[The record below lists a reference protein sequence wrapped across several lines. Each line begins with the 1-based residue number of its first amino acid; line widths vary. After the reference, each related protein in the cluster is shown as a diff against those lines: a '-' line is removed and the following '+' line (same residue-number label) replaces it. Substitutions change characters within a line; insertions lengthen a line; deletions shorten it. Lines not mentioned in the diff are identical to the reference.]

1 MNNQNSQTLMNDLEK
16 VVRARYEI
24 SENLRNISAIITN
37 SEAEAEKIS
46 GKLGIELE
54 TEHLSKISENL
65 KQGRFRLLVLGDL
78 KRGKSTFL
86 NALIGEKILP
96 SDVNPCTA
104 LLTVLRY
111 GEQKKVT
118 IYFKDGTIPQ
128 KLDFNSFKQQYTIDP
143 DESKKLQ
150 SENKLAFPN
159 VEYAL
164 IEYPLPLLG
173 KGIEIIDTPGLN
185 DTEARNKLSLSY
197 INNSHAILFVFRAS
211 QPCTLDERR
220 YLETYLKD
228 RGLTVFFLIN
238 AWDEIRKGL
247 TNQEDKSALL
257 EAEEKLRQVFQINL
271 AEYCHKDGNNIY
283 EQRVFEINSLEA
295 LRRQIK
301 NPQVSLEGTGF
312 PQFLDNL
319 NNFLTQ
325 ERTTSQ
331 LRQAKVISQQVY
343 NRLHEAVE
351 RRIPL
356 LGTDI
361 KELKEKINSVEPEF
375 TKLIEIR
382 DQFQAEITVTKN
394 RQAKAVADS
403 LSTYI
408 LNLGNTFETDFVRY
422 QPNLAFL
429 DFLQRGKREEFQLEF
444 QQAFERYIQEKLAE
458 WELSAERKIGEAF
471 EQLAE
476 SAASYGEI
484 YNQIANLMSE
494 KLIGENI
501 HIGKN
506 IDSENNTPSWASWA
520 MGFFSLAQGNVA
532 GVALAGAG
540 FEWKNILV
548 NYLAVIGISSFLLI
562 FTGGLLVPIGIWA
575 IPILGLGVGAFQA
588 EEARKE
594 LMKVT
599 KKELIKYLPKLA
611 ESQWESIHQT
621 VIEYFED
628 YEREVM
634 KRIND
639 DIESRR
645 SELDNLVKQK
655 ESSEIDREKEAK
667 RLEKLDAH
675 VLSECRNIEL
685 IYNYVVVE

>member
-16 VVRARYEI
+16 IVRARYDI
-24 SENLRNISAIITN
+24 AENLRNISSIITN
-37 SEAEAEKIS
+37 AEVEAETAS

-54 TEHLSKISENL
+54 TEHLNKISENL

-111 GEQKKVT
+111 GKQKQVT
-118 IYFKDGTIPQ
+118 IYFKDNTTPQ
-128 KLDFNSFKQQYTIDP
+128 KLDFQSFKEQYTIDP
-143 DESKKLQ
+143 DEAKKLQ
-150 SENKLAFPN
+150 SEKKLAFPD

-164 IEYPLPLLG
+164 IEYPLPLLE

-197 INNSHAILFVFRAS
+197 INNSHAILFVFRAV

-220 YLETYLKD
+220 YLETYIKD
-228 RGLTVFFLIN
+228 RGLTVFFVIN

-247 TNQEDKSALL
+247 TDQEDKSALL
-257 EAEEKLRQVFQINL
+257 EAEEKLRQVFQTNL
-271 AEYCHKDGNNIY
+271 AEYCQKDGNNFY
-283 EQRVFEINSLEA
+283 EQRVFEIESLEA

-301 NPQVSLEGTGF
+301 NPQASLEGTGF
-312 PQFLDNL
+312 PEFLDTL

-325 ERTTSQ
+325 ERAIAQ
-331 LRQAKVISQQVY
+331 LRQAKIISQQVY
-343 NRLHEAVE
+343 NRLHEGVE

-356 LGTDI
+356 LR
-361 KELKEKINSVEPEF
+361 KNLQELKEKINSVEPEF
-375 TKLIEIR
+375 TKLTEIR
-382 DQFQAEITVTKN
+382 DQFQEEITVTKN
-394 RQAKAVADS
+394 RQAKAIADS
-403 LSTYI
+403 LRSYI
-408 LNLGNTFETDFVRY
+408 LNLGNTFETDFLRY
-422 QPNLAFL
+422 QPNLGFL
-429 DFLQRGKREEFQLEF
+429 DFLQQGKREQFQLEF
-444 QQAFERYIQEKLAE
+444 QQAFERYIQEKLAD
-458 WELSAERKIGEAF
+458 WELSAERKIGQAF
-471 EQLAE
+471 EQLAK

-484 YNQIANLMSE
+484 YNQIANLISE
-494 KLIGENI
+494 KLIGE
-501 HIGKN
+501 HIYISKN

-540 FEWKNILV
+540 FDWKNILV
-548 NYLAVIGISSFLLI
+548 NYLAVIGIGSFLLI
-562 FTGGLLVPIGIWA
+562 FTGGLLAPIGIWA
-575 IPILGLGVGAFQA
+575 IPILGLGVGTLQA

-594 LMKVT
+594 LIKVT

-611 ESQWESIHQT
+611 ESQWEAIHQT

-655 ESSEIDREKEAK
+655 ESTEINQEKEAK
-667 RLEKLDAH
+667 RLQKLDGD
-675 VLSECRNIEL
+675 VLSECHNIEL
-685 IYNYVVVE
+685 IYNYLVVG

>member
-1 MNNQNSQTLMNDLEK
+1 MNKQNSQILMNDLEK
-16 VVRARYEI
+16 VVKARHEIADNLSKI
-24 SENLRNISAIITN
+24 SEIIN
-37 SEAEAEKIS
+37 KSEAEAENKS
-46 GKLGIELE
+46 GKLGIEVE
-54 TEHLSKISENL
+54 TEHLQKISENL
-65 KQGRFRLLVLGDL
+65 KQGKFRLLVLGDL

-111 GEQKKVT
+111 GEEKQVT
-118 IYFKDGTIPQ
+118 INFRDDTAPE
-128 KLDFNSFKQQYTIDP
+128 KLDFKTFKEKYTIDP
-143 DESKKLQ
+143 DEGKRLEA
-150 SENKLAFPN
+150 ENKLAFPN
-159 VEYAL
+159 VECAL
-164 IEYPLPLLG
+164 IEYPLPLLA

-211 QPCTLDERR
+211 QPCTLEERR
-220 YLETYLKD
+220 YLETYIKD

-247 TNQEDKSALL
+247 TNQEDTSALI
-257 EAEEKLRQVFQINL
+257 EAESKLRQVFQINI
-271 AEYCHKDGNNIY
+271 AEYCQKDGNNIY

-301 NPQVSLEGTGF
+301 NSQASLEGTGF
-312 PQFLDNL
+312 PSLLEHL
-319 NNFLTQ
+319 NNFLNQ
-325 ERTTSQ
+325 ERATAQ
-331 LRQAKVISQQVY
+331 LRQAKIISQQVY
-343 NRLHEAVE
+343 YRLHEGVE

-361 KELKEKINSVEPEF
+361 QELKERINSVEPEF

-382 DQFQAEITVTKN
+382 DQFQEEIQVTKN
-394 RQAKAVADS
+394 RQAKSIADS
-403 LSTYI
+403 LSNYI
-408 LNLGNTFETDFVRY
+408 LNLGNTFETDFVKY
-422 QPNLAFL
+422 QPNLGFL
-429 DFLQRGKREEFQLEF
+429 DSLQTGKREQFQREF

-471 EQLAE
+471 QQLAK
-476 SAASYGEI
+476 SAASYGAI
-484 YNQIANLMSE
+484 YHQITNLMSE

-501 HIGKN
+501 YTGNNIG
-506 IDSENNTPSWASWA
+506 DENNTPGWASWA
-520 MGFFSLAQGNVA
+520 MGFFSLAQGNIA

-540 FEWKNILV
+540 FDWKNILV
-548 NYLAVIGISSFLLI
+548 NYLAVIGIGSFLLI
-562 FTGGLLVPIGIWA
+562 FTGGLFAPIGIWA
-575 IPILGLGVGAFQA
+575 IPVLGLGVGALQA

-594 LMKVT
+594 LIKFT
-599 KKELIKYLPKLA
+599 KKEFIKYLPKLA
-611 ESQWESIHQT
+611 ESQWEVIHQT
-621 VIEYFED
+621 VIELFED
-628 YEREVM
+628 YEQEVM
-634 KRIND
+634 KQIND

-655 ESSEIDREKEAK
+655 DKSEINQENEVK
-667 RLEKLDAH
+667 RLQNLDAE

-685 IYNYVVVE
+685 IYNYLV